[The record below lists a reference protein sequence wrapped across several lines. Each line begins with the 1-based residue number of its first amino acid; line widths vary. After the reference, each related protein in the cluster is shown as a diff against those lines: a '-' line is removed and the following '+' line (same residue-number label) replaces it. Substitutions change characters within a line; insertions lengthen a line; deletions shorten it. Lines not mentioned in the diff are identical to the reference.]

1 MVPGVPHV
9 FQAFAALLD
18 EGQAALTRA
27 SGLLRQHPAKTAA
40 ETAGRQVERR
50 TGAARAAR

>member
-1 MVPGVPHV
+1 VVPGTPHV

-18 EGQAALTRA
+18 EGRAALTRA
-27 SGLLRQHPAKTAA
+27 GGFLRQHLTKTAA